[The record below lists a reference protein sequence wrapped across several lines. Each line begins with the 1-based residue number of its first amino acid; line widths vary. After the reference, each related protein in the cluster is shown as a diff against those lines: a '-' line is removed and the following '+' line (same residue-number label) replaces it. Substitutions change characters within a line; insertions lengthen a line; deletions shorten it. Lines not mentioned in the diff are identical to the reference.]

1 MELRPIERRS
11 GLTRETFEKE
21 YMATQTPVIFT
32 DLAKDWPATEKWTFE
47 WLKTN
52 YGHLEVPLYD
62 NDFRKP
68 GKDYLTPTKKMAFGD
83 YLDIIEA
90 GPTDLRMF
98 LYNIL
103 KEAPELK
110 NDFSMPTI
118 TDGFLKNFPMMF
130 FGGQGA
136 RVDLHYDLD
145 CASVFITQFQRKKK
159 VILFAPDQSPLLY
172 QHPFTVQSEVRMD
185 NPDFEKHPALK
196 KAVGYECVIDH
207 GETLYMP
214 TLWWHF
220 MYYTEGGFSLSL
232 RRHSMASQA
241 RGIWNISRHF
251 VVDKGMNFVMGEKWH
266 DMKASMAKRK
276 AVAAMS

>member
-1 MELRPIERRS
+1 MNLQPVERRT
-11 GLTRETFEKE
+11 GLTREEFERE
-21 YMATQTPVIFT
+21 YQATNTPVIFT

-47 WLKTN
+47 WLKSN

-68 GKDYLTPTKKMAFGD
+68 GKDYLTPTKKMPFGD

-103 KEAPELK
+103 KEAPELNK
-110 NDFSMPTI
+110 DFAMPTI
-118 TDGFLKNFPMMF
+118 TDGFLKSFPMMF

-196 KAVGYECVIDH
+196 KATGYECTIEH
-207 GETLYMP
+207 GETLFMP
-214 TLWWHF
+214 SLFWHF

-266 DMKASMAKRK
+266 DIKANLAQRK
-276 AVAAMS
+276 AQAAMG